1 MTTPARRQYLQV
13 KSQYPDALLLYQV
26 GDFYET
32 FDEDARIAAREL
44 QIVLTARHYGE
55 ERVPLAGV
63 PLHALENYVGKL
75 IARGYKVA
83 ICDQMS
89 ETPVKG
95 VVERAVTRILT
106 AGTLSEP
113 NLLPMRQNNYLAAI
127 AQGRAQAGLAAVDV
141 STGEFSVTW
150 FAPEELPAALEA
162 ELQRL
167 APAECLVR
175 EGENAHCQLP
185 AETMAVTPCPAYFFE
200 LEGARERLCE
210 HFRTH
215 SLEAYGCEQVPQ
227 AIAAAGAIVTYLEK
241 MNSKLLSLLTGLRSY
256 RTTSYMVLDAHTQ
269 RNLELLQSARGS
281 GAQSSLLNVLDRT
294 ITPMGARLLRQAL
307 TRPLLDLTELNA
319 RLESVE
325 ELYESPA
332 LRSRFTIALQRLG
345 DMERITGRIRQGTA
359 VPREVLGLREY
370 LQMVPQLSDLLRGCD
385 AALLNE
391 LAGRLDAC
399 PQVSD
404 LIGRALTH
412 GRRDGEREED
422 GHLIRAGFHAELDE
436 LIASIRDSRRW
447 MLSLEARERERTGIA
462 KLKVGFNKVFGYYI
476 EVSNGRLSQVPGDYM
491 RKQTLTNAERFIT
504 PEMKEHEARILSA
517 EERIDELER
526 SIYADVLRQLSV
538 HYERVMETARTIA
551 LLDMLLSLAE
561 VAAHRGYTRPT
572 LDQSGCIEITGG
584 RHPVVEQTLDG
595 DLFIPN
601 DTHLEATESED
612 GARIVLL
619 TGPNMAGKSTYLR
632 QVALIVLLAQ
642 LGSFVPARSARIGLV
657 DRIFTRVGAED
668 DIASGKSTFMVEMEE
683 TATILHHATR
693 HSLIIL
699 DEIGRGTSTYDGL
712 AIARAVVE
720 YLHTV
725 VEARTLFATHYHELA
740 EMASELVHLR
750 VSTMAISG
758 EETDEIVFMH
768 RVVPVVPGS
777 PGRSYGVHVARLAG
791 MPAPIVRR
799 AGEVLK
805 RLEAER
811 EQIQLLLARGQSN
824 GYDKQSEH
832 VSETR
837 LNGYSVEHGYAW
849 QSAEGRMIGQSLVES
864 GESGE
869 DIAALLDEIDVCAI
883 TPLDALNLLFA
894 MQKRR
899 REARG
904 TLRATGDGAHE
915 HA

>member
-1 MTTPARRQYLQV
+1 MSTPARRQYLQM
-13 KSQYPDALLLYQV
+13 KSQYPDAILLYQV

-32 FDEDARIAAREL
+32 FDEDARVAAREL
-44 QIVLTARHYGE
+44 QIVLTARNYGD

-75 IARGYKVA
+75 VARGYKVA
-83 ICDQMS
+83 ICDQTS
-89 ETPVKG
+89 EVPNKG

-113 NLLPMRQNNYLAAI
+113 NLLPTRQNNYLAAI
-127 AQGRAQAGLAAVDV
+127 AHGRASTGLAAVDV

-150 FAPEELPAALEA
+150 FSPEELPAALEA

-175 EGENAHCQLP
+175 EGQGSAFQLP
-185 AETMAVTPCPAYFFE
+185 AETMTVTPCPDYFFD
-200 LEGARERLCE
+200 LETAQDRLCRL
-210 HFRTH
+210 FATR
-215 SLEAYGCEQVPQ
+215 SLEAYGCAQAPQ
-227 AIAAAGAIVTYLEK
+227 AISAAGAIVAYLEK
-241 MNSKLLSLLTGLRSY
+241 MNGRLLSLLTGLRSY

-269 RNLELLQSARGS
+269 RNLDLLQGS
-281 GAQSSLLNVLDRT
+281 RSGTVQGSLLGVLDRT
-294 ITPMGARLLRQAL
+294 ITPMGARQLRRAL
-307 TRPLLDLTELNA
+307 ARPLLDLAELHA

-332 LRSRFTIALQRLG
+332 LRSRFTLSLQRLG
-345 DMERITGRIRQGTA
+345 DMERIAGRIRQGTA

-370 LQMVPQLSDLLRGCD
+370 LQVAPQLAELLRGCNSS
-385 AALLNE
+385 LLYE
-391 LAGRLDAC
+391 LAERLDTC

-404 LIGRALTH
+404 LIGRALTRSGDADEQDGD
-412 GRRDGEREED
+412 GR
-422 GHLIRAGFHAELDE
+422 LIRAGFHAELDE

-447 MLSLEARERERTGIA
+447 MLSLEARERERTGIT

-476 EVSNGRLSQVPGDYM
+476 EVSNGRLSQVPDNYI

-538 HYERVMETARTIA
+538 YYDRLMATASAIA
-551 LLDMLLSLAE
+551 LIDMLLSLAE
-561 VAAHRGYTRPT
+561 VAAHQGYTRPV
-572 LDQSGCIEITGG
+572 LDQSGGIEIVGG
-584 RHPVVEQTLDG
+584 RHPVVEHALDG
-595 DLFIPN
+595 DVFIPN
-601 DTHLEATESED
+601 DTRLETAEQED

-642 LGSFVPARSARIGLV
+642 IGSFVPARSARIGLV

-720 YLHTV
+720 YLHNSV
-725 VEARTLFATHYHELA
+725 GAHTLFATHYHELA
-740 EMASELVHLR
+740 SMATELAHLR
-750 VSTMAISG
+750 VYTMAISDEG
-758 EETDEIVFMH
+758 QGEIVFLH
-768 RVVPVVPGS
+768 KVVPGCL
-777 PGRSYGVHVARLAG
+777 GRSYGVHVARLAG
-791 MPAPIVRR
+791 MPAGIVRR
-799 AGEVLK
+799 ADEILK
-805 RLEAER
+805 RLEADR
-811 EQIQLLLARGQSN
+811 EQVQHVLSTEQHN
-824 GYDKQSEH
+824 GHRAS
-832 VSETR
+832 VAETR
-837 LNGYSVEHGYAW
+837 RNGYSAEVGNGYAW
-849 QSAEGRMIGQSLVES
+849 QSAEGRSVGQSLAEKS
-864 GESGE
+864 E
-869 DIAALLDEIDVCAI
+869 DVASLLDEIDVCAI

-894 MQKRR
+894 MQKKRK
-899 REARG
+899 EAMKASR
-904 TLRATGDGAHE
+904 DGE
-915 HA
+915 R